1 MICFDHV
8 WGGMYLLY
16 IYIYIDVY
24 YIHLFDSW
32 DIWEFLEIPPRV
44 PIKKP
49 FPALFPA
56 LNHGAMGRVPL
67 WVSGKRRTYSGPSS
81 NFFFMANKIN
91 GFISDTNGFRNF
103 PKKPRFGGVNPF
115 FLGCDF
121 LPTQKRQKK
130 RPGFKGPKL
139 RSSWQVIQ
147 KLWKEKQLPRRSNSK
162 SGNGDGSGFPSSSS
176 TTSNDWSSLCLGL

>member
-139 RSSWQVIQ
+139 
-147 KLWKEKQLPRRSNSK
+147 LNLT
-162 SGNGDGSGFPSSSS
+162 GDPKTLEGEAASPAFELEVGE
-176 TTSNDWSSLCLGL
+176 WRW

>member
-1 MICFDHV
+1 MWEVNDSNRMV
-8 WGGMYLLY
+8 WYVLIMFEVACISYIY

-67 WVSGKRRTYSGPSS
+67 WLSGKRRTYSGPSS
-81 NFFFMANKIN
+81 NLSFMAKNKRFHLGHKK
-91 GFISDTNGFRNF
+91 GFFKF
-103 PKKPRFGGVNPF
+103 PKKTSVWGCQPIFFGLCFFTDAKTPKKTPGV
-115 FLGCDF
+115 
-121 LPTQKRQKK
+121 
-130 RPGFKGPKL
+130 
-139 RSSWQVIQ
+139 
-147 KLWKEKQLPRRSNSK
+147 
-162 SGNGDGSGFPSSSS
+162 
-176 TTSNDWSSLCLGL
+176 